1 MQKKVNRIKFISK
14 SRAIMAVSGF
24 LLFSVIAYFIS
35 SREVLAFDTVIRQ
48 EIYNL
53 RNDTLTIVLKA
64 FTYMGNWQSVTLIC
78 CILLAISRLRF
89 SFGFP
94 AAITAVICTLVQD
107 SLKLMFQRVR
117 PDVSLHL
124 IQQGGY
130 SFPSGHSFT
139 NFVFFG
145 MIIFLCRRKL
155 KNRATSNWITALL
168 GCLIFLIGFS
178 RIYLGV
184 HYPTDVSGGWALGLC
199 LLMILICAMD
209 FFQKDTRLR

>member
-1 MQKKVNRIKFISK
+1 MMQKDRSVKFISGK
-14 SRAIMAVSGF
+14 KVIWAAAGF

-35 SREVLAFDTVIRQ
+35 SREVLAFDTIIRQ
-48 EIYNL
+48 EIYSL
-53 RNDTLTIVLKA
+53 RNDTLTIVLKV
-64 FTYMGNWQSVTLIC
+64 FTYMGNWQTVTLIC
-78 CILLAISRLRF
+78 CALLFIRRLRF

-94 AAITAVICTLVQD
+94 AALTAVICTLIQD
-107 SLKLMFQRVR
+107 TLKLMFQRIR

-124 IQQGGY
+124 IEQGGY

-155 KNRATSNWITALL
+155 KNKATTNWITVLL
-168 GCLIFLIGFS
+168 GCLVFLIGFS

-184 HYPTDVSGGWALGLC
+184 HFPTDVLGGWALGLS
-199 LLMILICAMD
+199 LIMILTSALD
-209 FFQKDTRLR
+209 FLQKNRRI

>member
-1 MQKKVNRIKFISK
+1 MMQKDRSIKFISGK
-14 SRAIMAVSGF
+14 KAIWAAAGF

-35 SREVLAFDTVIRQ
+35 SREVLAFDTVVRQ
-48 EIYNL
+48 SIYGI
-53 RNDTLTIVLKA
+53 RNDALTVILKA
-64 FTYMGNWQSVTLIC
+64 FTYMGNWQTVTLIC
-78 CILLAISRLRF
+78 CALLFIRRLRF

-94 AAITAVICTLVQD
+94 AALTAVICTLIQD
-107 SLKLMFQRVR
+107 TLKLMFQRIR

-124 IQQGGY
+124 IEQGGY

-155 KNRATSNWITALL
+155 KNKTAANWITVLL
-168 GCLIFLIGFS
+168 GCLVFLIGFS

-184 HYPTDVSGGWALGLC
+184 HFPTDVLGGWALGLS
-199 LLMILICAMD
+199 LIMILTSALD
-209 FFQKDTRLR
+209 FLQKNRRI

>member
-1 MQKKVNRIKFISK
+1 MMQKDRSIKFISREK
-14 SRAIMAVSGF
+14 AIWAAAGL

-35 SREVLAFDTVIRQ
+35 YREVLSFDTVIRQ
-48 EIYNL
+48 SVYGI
-53 RNDTLTIVLKA
+53 RNDALTVILKG
-64 FTYMGNWQSVTLIC
+64 FTYAGNWQTVTLIC
-78 CILLAISRLRF
+78 CVLLFFRRLRF

-94 AAITAVICTLVQD
+94 AALTAVICTLIQD
-107 SLKLMFQRVR
+107 TLKLMFQRIR

-124 IQQGGY
+124 IEQGGY

-155 KNRATSNWITALL
+155 KNKTAANWITALL

-184 HYPTDVSGGWALGLC
+184 HFPTDVLGGWALGLC
-199 LLMILICAMD
+199 LIMLLTSSLD
-209 FFQKDTRLR
+209 FLQKKRGV

>member
-1 MQKKVNRIKFISK
+1 MMQKDRSVKFISGK
-14 SRAIMAVSGF
+14 KVIWAAAGF

-35 SREVLAFDTVIRQ
+35 SREVLAFDTIIRQ
-48 EIYNL
+48 EIYSL
-53 RNDTLTIVLKA
+53 RNDTLTIFLKV
-64 FTYMGNWQSVTLIC
+64 FTYMGNWQTVTLIC
-78 CILLAISRLRF
+78 CALLFIRRLRF

-94 AAITAVICTLVQD
+94 AALTAVICTLIQD
-107 SLKLMFQRVR
+107 TLKLMFQRIR

-124 IQQGGY
+124 IEQGGY

-155 KNRATSNWITALL
+155 KNKATTNWITVLL
-168 GCLIFLIGFS
+168 GCLVFLIGFS

-184 HYPTDVSGGWALGLC
+184 HFPTDVLGGWALGLS
-199 LLMILICAMD
+199 LIMILTSALD
-209 FFQKDTRLR
+209 FLQKNRRI